1 MKEWEKEL
9 YILQSRDYPHEDE
22 PKFQSLVTLYL
33 DTGDEKYF
41 RWMLAAW
48 EKKLN
53 DIAMGAV
60 QNYSMFGHFLDFKM
74 TAVTGMLHAL
84 EQYDPT
90 RGVPFEAFM
99 RPYMKK
105 EILTYVRTMRRGFT
119 VPSESRDYILR
130 KAMAIYNQEDCKN
143 DAATIEKIAG
153 AIGRS
158 VKTTRE
164 ILAAGLR
171 NTKIDDIN
179 QTIKDNDGNR
189 KEVDL
194 TRDLTYRPE
203 KVFFSSNRSKA
214 LWDAYRSL
222 TWKEQEILGEAF
234 GFCPACHGLHELEDG
249 TIQRRR
255 PLALYEIAAY
265 HQIASEATVRRT
277 INKALEKMR
286 KQLIASGWFTPE

>member
-9 YILQSRDYPHEDE
+9 SILQARDYPHEDE
-22 PKFQSLVTLYL
+22 PKFQSLVMLYL
-33 DTGDEKYF
+33 DTGDVKYF
-41 RWMLAAW
+41 RWMLDVW
-48 EKKLN
+48 EEKLN

-105 EILTYVRTMRRGFT
+105 EILAYVRTMRRGFT
-119 VPSESRDYILR
+119 VPSEGRDYILR

-179 QTIKDNDGNR
+179 QTVKDNDGNKR
-189 KEVDL
+189 EIDL
-194 TRDLTYRPE
+194 TRDLTY
-203 KVFFSSNRSKA
+203 
-214 LWDAYRSL
+214 
-222 TWKEQEILGEAF
+222 GEAF
-234 GFCPACHGLHELEDG
+234 GFCPACYGLHELEDG
-249 TIQRRR
+249 TVQRRR

-286 KQLIASGWFTPE
+286 KQLTASGWFSSD

>member
-22 PKFQSLVTLYL
+22 PKFQSLVMLYL

-105 EILTYVRTMRRGFT
+105 EILAYVRTMRRGFT
-119 VPSESRDYILR
+119 VPTVICGNPLLSCCALNLLCSVLGS
-130 KAMAIYNQEDCKN
+130 CCC
-143 DAATIEKIAG
+143 G
-153 AIGRS
+153 GRGGYYG
-158 VKTTRE
+158 R
-164 ILAAGLR
+164 
-171 NTKIDDIN
+171 
-179 QTIKDNDGNR
+179 
-189 KEVDL
+189 
-194 TRDLTYRPE
+194 
-203 KVFFSSNRSKA
+203 
-214 LWDAYRSL
+214 W
-222 TWKEQEILGEAF
+222 
-234 GFCPACHGLHELEDG
+234 
-249 TIQRRR
+249 
-255 PLALYEIAAY
+255 
-265 HQIASEATVRRT
+265 
-277 INKALEKMR
+277 
-286 KQLIASGWFTPE
+286 